1 MSLRGRYIIDR
12 INKSIGHRLK
22 LPCPPY
28 GDPSYW
34 ESVYQKLGPSDV
46 FEWGDLTYGQDLGR
60 HAYNCANVDL
70 SSFGFKQR
78 VDAKGEENEKSFRDT
93 IGLEG
98 SVENGKIMLLGCG
111 NSKLG
116 EDMIRSGHFPSHK
129 VVQVDVSQNVIQS
142 MEKRCADLISSG
154 KMDIVLDDAAA
165 LTAFSDKS
173 IAATVDK
180 GLVDALYC
188 SRDFETAASVM
199 KSVHRTLLPRGVF
212 LILSYSQPDFILPK
226 ILEQKSSSLWKNV
239 EVRELPSIFMYRFEK
254 KSPSSHRRGKT
265 CYKT

>member
-34 ESVYQKLGPSDV
+34 EGVYRKLGPSDV
-46 FEWGDLTYGQDLGR
+46 FEWGDITYGQDLGQHKYR
-60 HAYNCANVDL
+60 CVDVDL
-70 SSFGFKQR
+70 SSFGFKR
-78 VDAKGEENEKSFRDT
+78 NLDAKDVKKEASFRDA

-98 SVENGKIMLLGCG
+98 RVESGKIMLLGCG
-111 NSKLG
+111 NSELG
-116 EDMIRSGHFPSHK
+116 EDMVRSGHFPSFK

-142 MEKRCADLISSG
+142 MEKRCVDLISSG

-165 LTAFSDKS
+165 LTAFAETS
-173 IAATVDK
+173 ISATVDK

-188 SRDFETAASVM
+188 SRDFEIVNRVM
-199 KSVHRTLLPRGVF
+199 ESVHRTLAPQGVF
-212 LILSYSQPDFILPK
+212 LMLSFSQPDFVLPN
-226 ILEQKSSSLWKNV
+226 ILEQKSSSLW
-239 EVRELPSIFMYRFEK
+239 
-254 KSPSSHRRGKT
+254 
-265 CYKT
+265 